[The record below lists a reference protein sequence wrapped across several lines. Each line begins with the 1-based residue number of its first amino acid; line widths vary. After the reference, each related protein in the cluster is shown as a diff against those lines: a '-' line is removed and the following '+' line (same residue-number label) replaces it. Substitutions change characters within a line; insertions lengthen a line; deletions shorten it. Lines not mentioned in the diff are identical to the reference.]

1 MLIKTDA
8 DIIIEQ
14 VNEYITSIDGRTD
27 CPCILFE
34 RRIFSVLEIKLNEA
48 EQAAKIIV
56 IGIGGAG
63 NNAVSRMIDENVV
76 GVDFIGINT
85 DKQALQLCKAPQT
98 IQIGERVT
106 GGRGAGAK
114 PEVGEQSANENS
126 DQIQELI
133 KDADMVIVTCGMGG
147 GTGTGATPV
156 VAKLAKDLGIL
167 TVGIVTK
174 PFRFESKARMNNA
187 LAGIDKLKQ
196 VVDTLIVIP
205 NDKLL
210 ELVDRRTTMPDALK
224 KADEVLQQTVQGIT
238 DIINCASLINCD
250 FADVQT
256 VMKDKGIAHV
266 GIGRASGDDKA
277 MEAAKAAIS
286 SPLLETTI
294 EGASHCIIYVSGDIG
309 LLEVNDATTY
319 VQELAGDDANVIFG
333 ANYTDAEEDTVSIT
347 VIATGVQGDREGM
360 STKNAKKAEPA
371 KEEPKEE
378 PEEKSMFAKTL
389 AQATHDKNVRDLTE
403 EQERE
408 AIDIALDGGAQKPYR
423 VSKQRTINIPGF
435 LMNE

>member
-14 VNEYITSIDGRTD
+14 VNEYITYIDGRTD

-294 EGASHCIIYVSGDIG
+294 EGATHCIIYVSD
-309 LLEVNDATTY
+309 V
-319 VQELAGDDANVIFG
+319 AGHVDDAVRR
-333 ANYTDAEEDTVSIT
+333 TL
-347 VIATGVQGDREGM
+347 DRHLQ
-360 STKNAKKAEPA
+360 PA
-371 KEEPKEE
+371 
-378 PEEKSMFAKTL
+378 
-389 AQATHDKNVRDLTE
+389 
-403 EQERE
+403 
-408 AIDIALDGGAQKPYR
+408 AISDCSR
-423 VSKQRTINIPGF
+423 
-435 LMNE
+435 